1 LYEGIELRLNYKSAA
16 NNATNNAQIN
26 ADGSNSGVNA
36 PATKEQE
43 QVKKNS
49 L

>member
-16 NNATNNAQIN
+16 NNATNNAKIN
-26 ADGSNSGVNA
+26 ANGTNGGVNE